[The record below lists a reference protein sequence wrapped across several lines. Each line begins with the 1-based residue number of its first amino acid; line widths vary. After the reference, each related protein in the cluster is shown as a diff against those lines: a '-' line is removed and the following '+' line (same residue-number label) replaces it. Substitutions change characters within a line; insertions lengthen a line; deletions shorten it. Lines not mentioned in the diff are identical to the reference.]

1 MSLEIVSDKTLPGPS
16 GLKQSSSGELV
27 RIRDRTP
34 QRNDRGRM
42 TTIENNF
49 AAFYPASG
57 LLTDY
62 SNLQTTFQRLSQKRT
77 DPNQRQPDFVG
88 HYDFSLFAQ
97 AWAGLEFYKIANGW
111 SQGVDVGNRCLRDWY
126 QLHDFA
132 HAGKCYEYFSRPF
145 S

>member
-1 MSLEIVSDKTLPGPS
+1 MSLEIVSDKPGPS
-16 GLKQSSSGELV
+16 GLSTSVSGVDV

-42 TTIENNF
+42 TMIENNF

-77 DPNQRQPDFVG
+77 DQNQPNPIDFVG

-97 AWAGLEFYKIANGW
+97 AWAGLEFYKIANSW
-111 SQGVDVGNRCLRDWY
+111 SQGVDVGNGCLRDWY

-132 HAGKCYEYFSRPF
+132 HAGKC
-145 S
+145 

>member
-1 MSLEIVSDKTLPGPS
+1 MALEIVSDKSKPGPS
-16 GLKQSSSGELV
+16 GLSSV
-27 RIRDRTP
+27 IDHIRDRTP

-77 DPNQRQPDFVG
+77 DQNQRLPDFVG
-88 HYDFSLFAQ
+88 HYDFSLFA
-97 AWAGLEFYKIANGW
+97 
-111 SQGVDVGNRCLRDWY
+111 
-126 QLHDFA
+126 
-132 HAGKCYEYFSRPF
+132 
-145 S
+145 

>member
-1 MSLEIVSDKTLPGPS
+1 MPLEIASDKPGPS
-16 GLKQSSSGELV
+16 GLSSSVMAGPV
-27 RIRDRTP
+27 DRTIRDRTP

-77 DPNQRQPDFVG
+77 DFQNQQRHPDFVG

-97 AWAGLEFYKIANGW
+97 AWTGLEFYKIANSW
-111 SQGVDVGNRCLRDWY
+111 SQGVDVGNGCLRDWY

-132 HAGKCYEYFSRPF
+132 HAGKC
-145 S
+145 

>member
-1 MSLEIVSDKTLPGPS
+1 
-16 GLKQSSSGELV
+16 
-27 RIRDRTP
+27 
-34 QRNDRGRM
+34 M

-77 DPNQRQPDFVG
+77 DQNQRHPDFVG

-97 AWAGLEFYKIANGW
+97 AWTGLEFYKIANSW
-111 SQGVDVGNRCLRDWY
+111 SQGVDVGHGCLRDWY

-132 HAGKCYEYFSRPF
+132 HAGKC
-145 S
+145 

>member
-1 MSLEIVSDKTLPGPS
+1 MALEIVSDKSKPGPS
-16 GLKQSSSGELV
+16 GLSSV
-27 RIRDRTP
+27 DHHRIRDRTP
-34 QRNDRGRM
+34 QRNDGGRM

-77 DPNQRQPDFVG
+77 DNQRHPDFVG

-97 AWAGLEFYKIANGW
+97 AWTGLEFYKIANSW
-111 SQGVDVGNRCLRDWY
+111 SQGVDVGHGCLRDWY

-132 HAGKCYEYFSRPF
+132 HAGKC
-145 S
+145 